1 MALRTLY
8 LDVDGVLCP
17 FGAAGSSGWGT
28 AWRYADAGLLPV
40 AFAPELVAGLNS
52 LAATAELRCVW
63 LTSWEELAPQ
73 YLCPA
78 IGLDGA
84 RWPHLT
90 AAGAGS
96 GPGWWKLDAIQDD
109 VERTSPDAVAWV
121 DDQLAYEAEAQAW
134 ARIMGHRLLV
144 VSPDPRQGISPS
156 ELEAVRSFLRQPL
169 F

>member
-1 MALRTLY
+1 
-8 LDVDGVLCP
+8 
-17 FGAAGSSGWGT
+17 
-28 AWRYADAGLLPV
+28 LLPV

-52 LAATAELRCVW
+52 LAATELRCVW

-84 RWPHLT
+84 RWPYLRSE
-90 AAGAGS
+90 GAGS

-109 VERTSPDAVAWV
+109 VERTAPDAVVWV

-134 ARIMGHRLLV
+134 ARIMGRRLLT

-156 ELEAVRSFLRQPL
+156 ELETVSSFLGQPV

>member
-1 MALRTLY
+1 VARRTLY
-8 LDVDGVLCP
+8 LDVDGVVCP
-17 FGAAGSSGWGT
+17 FGPAGRNGWGT
-28 AWRYADAGLLPV
+28 PWLRADAGLLPV
-40 AFAPELVAGLNS
+40 AFARELVAGLNS

-90 AAGAGS
+90 AEGAGS
-96 GPGWWKLDAIQDD
+96 GPGWWKLHAIQDD
-109 VERTSPDAVAWV
+109 VERTAPDAVAWV

-134 ARIMGHRLLV
+134 GRIMGRRLLA

-156 ELEAVRSFLRQPL
+156 ELEAVSSFLGQPV

>member
-1 MALRTLY
+1 MALSTLY

-17 FGAAGSSGWGT
+17 FGAAGSNGWGT
-28 AWRYADAGLLPV
+28 PWRYADAGLLPV

-52 LAATAELRCVW
+52 LAVTAELRCVW

-84 RWPHLT
+84 QWPHLT
-90 AAGAGS
+90 AEGAGS

-134 ARIMGHRLLV
+134 ARIMGHRLLA
-144 VSPDPRQGISPS
+144 VSPDPRRGISPS
-156 ELEAVRSFLRQPL
+156 ELDAVRAFLRQPL